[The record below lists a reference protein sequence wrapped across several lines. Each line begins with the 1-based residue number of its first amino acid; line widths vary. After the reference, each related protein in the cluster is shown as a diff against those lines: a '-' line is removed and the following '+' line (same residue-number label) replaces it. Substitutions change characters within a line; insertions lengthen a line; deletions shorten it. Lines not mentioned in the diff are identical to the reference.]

1 VASDSVSVLLTET
14 LRSSTLKLA
23 LLAIGLFGTVMFA
36 LIGYLYWSTVSYV
49 RNRSDP
55 PIAAEQIALKKTFER
70 GGRDGLVATISQ
82 RIADGGLESGVYLLV
97 DASLVPIAG
106 NLTAWP
112 PDLEGTRGWATVVQK
127 RTSGATNR
135 SLLRAAFETLA
146 DGSHLLV
153 GRNIDDLDPFVRQIR
168 GALGGTI
175 GLLIVVAGVAA
186 FSVTRRTVGRIEAIN
201 RTSRAIMQIGLGQ
214 RIPLRGSRD
223 EWDRLAQNLNLML
236 ERIEELMAEVK
247 QVSDNVAHDL
257 RTPLTRMH
265 TRLEKARDQPRDGVS
280 DQALILGIIADLD
293 TVLGM
298 FSSLLRIS
306 QIESNNRSLAFRTV
320 NLAEIAADVVELFD
334 AAAEERGC
342 RIKMR
347 GQERVFITGDRDL
360 LFDAIANVVDN
371 AIKFGGEVAQVT
383 VEVTECDGT
392 RVVSVA
398 DHGPGIPAAERKRV
412 LKRFYRLE
420 RSRHTLG
427 NGLGLS
433 LVAAVAKLHDAQIE
447 MLDNAPGLVFQLR
460 FPRSTG
466 NLGSQQLPG
475 PRLR

>member
-1 VASDSVSVLLTET
+1 MLLAET

-55 PIAAEQIALKKTFER
+55 AIAAEQIALKEAFDR
-70 GGRDGLVATISQ
+70 AGRDGLVATISQ
-82 RIADGGLESGVYLLV
+82 RIADRRLENGVYLLV
-97 DASLVPIAG
+97 DASLVPVGG

-112 PDLEGTRGWATVVQK
+112 PGLEGVKGWATVVQK
-127 RTSGATNR
+127 RTPGATDR
-135 SLLRAAFETLA
+135 SMLRAAFETLA
-146 DGSHLLV
+146 DGSQLLV
-153 GRNIDDLDPFVRQIR
+153 GRNIDDLDTFVRAIR
-168 GALGGTI
+168 AALAGTI

-186 FSVTRRTVGRIEAIN
+186 FSVTRRTVGRIESIN
-201 RTSRAIMQIGLGQ
+201 TTSRAIMQSGLGQ

-236 ERIEELMAEVK
+236 ARIEELMAEVK
-247 QVSDNVAHDL
+247 QVSDNLAHDL
-257 RTPLTRMH
+257 RTPLTRMRA
-265 TRLEKARDQPRDGVS
+265 RLEKARDQPRDGGR
-280 DQALILGIIADLD
+280 DQALISCTIADLD

-306 QIESNNRSLAFRTV
+306 QIEGNNRSLAFRSV
-320 NLAEIAADVVELFD
+320 NLAEIADDVVELFD
-334 AAAEERGC
+334 AVAEERGC
-342 RIKMR
+342 RINMCR
-347 GQERVFITGDRDL
+347 QERVLVTGDRDL

-371 AIKFGGEVAQVT
+371 AIKFGGEAAQVT
-383 VEVTECDGT
+383 VEVAKRDGIPL
-392 RVVSVA
+392 VSVA
-398 DHGPGIPAAERKRV
+398 DHGPGIPVEERKHV

-433 LVAAVAKLHDAQIE
+433 LVAAVAKMHDAQIE
-447 MLDNAPGLVFQLR
+447 MLDNAPGLVFQLWFR
-460 FPRSTG
+460 RSNG
-466 NLGSQQLPG
+466 HLASQQQPG
-475 PRLR
+475 PRLQ

>member
-1 VASDSVSVLLTET
+1 VLLAET
-14 LRSSTLKLA
+14 LRSSTFKLA

-49 RNRSDP
+49 QNRSDP
-55 PIAAEQIALKKTFER
+55 AIAAEQTALEETFER
-70 GGRDGLVATISQ
+70 AGRDGLVATISQ
-82 RIADGGLESGVYLLV
+82 RIADRRLEKGVYLLV
-97 DASLVPIAG
+97 DASLVPVSG

-112 PDLEGTRGWATVVQK
+112 PGLEGVQGWATVVQK
-127 RTSGATNR
+127 RAPGATDR
-135 SLLRAAFETLA
+135 SVLRAAFATLA

-153 GRNIDDLDPFVRQIR
+153 GRSIDDLKAFVRAVR
-168 GALGGTI
+168 AALAGTI
-175 GLLIVVAGVAA
+175 GLLIVVAAVAA
-186 FSVTRRTVGRIEAIN
+186 FSVTRRTVGWIEAIN
-201 RTSRAIMQIGLGQ
+201 TTSRAIMQIGLGQ
-214 RIPLRGSRD
+214 RIPLRGTRD

-265 TRLEKARDQPRDGVS
+265 ARLEKARDQRRERAR
-280 DQALILGIIADLD
+280 DQALINDTIADLD
-293 TVLGM
+293 TVLAV

-306 QIESNNRSLAFRTV
+306 QIEGNRSLAFRTV
-320 NLAEIAADVVELFD
+320 NLAEIADDVVDLFD
-334 AAAEERGC
+334 ATAEERGC
-342 RIKMR
+342 RIKMSR
-347 GQERVFITGDRDL
+347 QERVFVTGDRDL
-360 LFDAIANVVDN
+360 LFDAIANIVDN
-371 AIKFGGEVAQVT
+371 AIKFGGEAAQVT
-383 VEVTECDGT
+383 VEVAERDGIP
-392 RVVSVA
+392 VVSVA
-398 DHGPGIPAAERKRV
+398 DRGPGIPAAERKHV

-447 MLDNAPGLVFQLR
+447 MLDNAPGLVFQLWFR
-460 FPRSTG
+460 RSTE
-466 NLGSQQLPG
+466 NLASQQLPG

>member
-1 VASDSVSVLLTET
+1 VLLAET

-36 LIGYLYWSTVSYV
+36 LIGYVYWSTVSYV

-55 PIAAEQIALKKTFER
+55 AIAAEQITLKEAFER
-70 GGRDGLVATISQ
+70 GGRDGLVATISK
-82 RIADGGLESGVYLLV
+82 RIGDHRLESGVYLLV
-97 DASLVPIAG
+97 DASLVPVAG

-112 PDLEGTRGWATVVQK
+112 PGLEGAQGWATVASK
-127 RTSGATNR
+127 RTPGAADG
-135 SLLRAAFETLA
+135 SLLRAAFGTLA

-153 GRNIDDLDPFVRQIR
+153 GRNIDDLDTFVRAIR
-168 GALGGTI
+168 AALAGTI
-175 GLLIVVAGVAA
+175 GLLIVLAGVAA

-201 RTSRAIMQIGLGQ
+201 TTSRAIMQSGLGQ
-214 RIPLRGSRD
+214 RIPLRGTRD

-236 ERIEELMAEVK
+236 GRIEELMAEVK
-247 QVSDNVAHDL
+247 QVSDNLAHDL

-265 TRLEKARDQPRDGVS
+265 VRLEKARDQPRDGAR
-280 DQALILGIIADLD
+280 DQALVRNTMADLD

-306 QIESNNRSLAFRTV
+306 QIEGNNRSLAFRSV
-320 NLAEIAADVVELFD
+320 NLAEIADDVVELFD

-342 RIKMR
+342 RIKMCA
-347 GQERVFITGDRDL
+347 QERVLVTGDRDL

-371 AIKFGGEVAQVT
+371 AIKFGGEAAQVT
-383 VEVTECDGT
+383 VEVAERDGIPL
-392 RVVSVA
+392 VSVA
-398 DHGPGIPAAERKRV
+398 DHGPGIPVEERKHV

-420 RSRHTLG
+420 RSRHTFG

-447 MLDNAPGLVFQLR
+447 MLDNAPGLVFQLWFR
-460 FPRSTG
+460 RSAG
-466 NLGSQQLPG
+466 NQSS
-475 PRLR
+475 

>member
-1 VASDSVSVLLTET
+1 VALDSVSVLLAET

-49 RNRSDP
+49 RSRSDLA
-55 PIAAEQIALKKTFER
+55 IAAEQIALKESFER
-70 GGRDGLVATISQ
+70 GGSDGLLAAIAQ
-82 RIADGGLESGVYLLV
+82 RIADHRLESGVYLLV
-97 DASLVPIAG
+97 DASLAPIGG
-106 NLTAWP
+106 NLPAWP
-112 PDLEGTRGWATVVQK
+112 PGLDGAHGWATVVQK
-127 RTSGATNR
+127 RTPGAPER

-153 GRNIDDLDPFVRQIR
+153 GRNIDDLDPFVREIR
-168 GALGGTI
+168 AALGGTI

-201 RTSRAIMQIGLGQ
+201 ATSRVIMQSGLGQ
-214 RIPLRGSRD
+214 RIPLRGTRD

-236 ERIEELMAEVK
+236 QRIEELMAEVK

-265 TRLEKARDQPRDGVS
+265 TRLEKARDQPRDGAS

-293 TVLGM
+293 TVLQM

-306 QIESNNRSLAFRTV
+306 QIEGNNRGLAFRTV
-320 NLAEIAADVVELFD
+320 NLAEIANDIVDLFD

-347 GQERVFITGDRDL
+347 GQEPVFVTGDRDL

-371 AIKFGGEVAQVT
+371 AIKFGGEAAQVT
-383 VEVTECDGT
+383 VEVAEYDGIP
-392 RVVSVA
+392 VVSVA
-398 DHGPGIPAAERKRV
+398 DHGPGIPASERQHV

-447 MLDNAPGLVFQLR
+447 MLDNAPGLVFQLWFR
-460 FPRSTG
+460 RSAG
-466 NLGSQQLPG
+466 NQS
-475 PRLR
+475 RS

>member
-1 VASDSVSVLLTET
+1 MLLAET

-23 LLAIGLFGTVMFA
+23 LLTIGLFGTVMFA

-55 PIAAEQIALKKTFER
+55 AIAAEQIALKETFDR
-70 GGRDGLVATISQ
+70 AGRDGLVATISQ
-82 RIADGGLESGVYLLV
+82 RIADRRLENGVYLLV
-97 DASLVPIAG
+97 DASLIPVGG

-112 PDLEGTRGWATVVQK
+112 PGLEGAQGWATMVQK
-127 RTSGATNR
+127 RTPGATDR
-135 SLLRAAFETLA
+135 SMLRATFERLA

-153 GRNIDDLDPFVRQIR
+153 GRNIDDFDTFVRAVR
-168 GALGGTI
+168 AAMAGTI

-201 RTSRAIMQIGLGQ
+201 TTSRAIMQSGLGQ

-236 ERIEELMAEVK
+236 ARIEELMAEVK
-247 QVSDNVAHDL
+247 QVSDNLAHDL
-257 RTPLTRMH
+257 RTPLTRMRA
-265 TRLEKARDQPRDGVS
+265 RLEKARDQPRDGGR
-280 DQALILGIIADLD
+280 DQALISSTIADLD

-306 QIESNNRSLAFRTV
+306 QIEGNNRSLAFRSV
-320 NLAEIAADVVELFD
+320 DLAEIADDVVELFD
-334 AAAEERGC
+334 AVAEERGC
-342 RIKMR
+342 RINMCR
-347 GQERVFITGDRDL
+347 QERVLVTGDRDL

-371 AIKFGGEVAQVT
+371 AIKFGGEAAQVT
-383 VEVTECDGT
+383 VEVAERDGIPL
-392 RVVSVA
+392 VSVA
-398 DHGPGIPAAERKRV
+398 DHGPGIPAEERKHV

-433 LVAAVAKLHDAQIE
+433 LVAAVAKMHDAQIE
-447 MLDNAPGLVFQLR
+447 MLDNAPGLVFQLWFR
-460 FPRSTG
+460 RSNG
-466 NLGSQQLPG
+466 HLASQQQPG
-475 PRLR
+475 PRLK

>member
-1 VASDSVSVLLTET
+1 VLLAET
-14 LRSSTLKLA
+14 LRSSTFKLA

-49 RNRSDP
+49 QNGSDP
-55 PIAAEQIALKKTFER
+55 AIAAEQTILEEAFER
-70 GGRDGLVATISQ
+70 AGRDGVVATISQ
-82 RIADGGLESGVYLLV
+82 HIADRRLEKGVYLLV
-97 DASLVPIAG
+97 DASLVPVGG

-112 PDLEGTRGWATVVQK
+112 PGLEGVQGWATVVQK
-127 RTSGATNR
+127 RTPGAR
-135 SLLRAAFETLA
+135 SVLRAAFATLA

-153 GRNIDDLDPFVRQIR
+153 GRNVDDLETFERAIR
-168 GALGGTI
+168 AALAGTI
-175 GLLIVVAGVAA
+175 GLLIVVAAVAA

-201 RTSRAIMQIGLGQ
+201 TTSRAIMQSGLGQ
-214 RIPLRGSRD
+214 RIPLRGTRD

-265 TRLEKARDQPRDGVS
+265 VRLEKARDQLREGAR
-280 DQALILGIIADLD
+280 DQALINDTIADLD

-306 QIESNNRSLAFRTV
+306 QIEGNNRSLAFRTV
-320 NLAEIAADVVELFD
+320 NLAEIADDVVDLFD

-342 RIKMR
+342 RIKMSR
-347 GQERVFITGDRDL
+347 QERVFVTGDRDL

-371 AIKFGGEVAQVT
+371 AIKFGGEATQVT
-383 VEVTECDGT
+383 VEVAERDGIP
-392 RVVSVA
+392 VVSVA
-398 DHGPGIPAAERKRV
+398 DRGPGIPAAERKLV

-447 MLDNAPGLVFQLR
+447 MLDNAPGLVFQLWFR
-460 FPRSTG
+460 RSAE
-466 NLGSQQLPG
+466 NFASQELLG
-475 PRLR
+475 PRFR

>member
-1 VASDSVSVLLTET
+1 MLLAET
-14 LRSSTLKLA
+14 LRSSTFKLA

-36 LIGYLYWSTVSYV
+36 LIGYLYWSTVSYMQ
-49 RNRSDP
+49 NRSDP
-55 PIAAEQIALKKTFER
+55 AIAAEQTALEETFER
-70 GGRDGLVATISQ
+70 AGRDGLVAAISQ
-82 RIADGGLESGVYLLV
+82 RIADRRLEKGVYLLV
-97 DASLVPIAG
+97 DASLFPVSG
-106 NLTAWP
+106 NLSAWP
-112 PDLEGTRGWATVVQK
+112 PGLEGVQGWTTVVQK
-127 RTSGATNR
+127 RTPGATDR
-135 SLLRAAFETLA
+135 SGLRAAFATLA

-153 GRNIDDLDPFVRQIR
+153 GRNIDDLETFVRAVR
-168 GALGGTI
+168 VALAGTI
-175 GLLIVVAGVAA
+175 GLLIVVAAVAA

-201 RTSRAIMQIGLGQ
+201 MTSLAIMQSGLGQ
-214 RIPLRGSRD
+214 RIPLRGTRD

-265 TRLEKARDQPRDGVS
+265 ARLEKARDQLREGAR
-280 DQALILGIIADLD
+280 DQALIDDTIADLD

-306 QIESNNRSLAFRTV
+306 QIEGNNRSPTFRTV
-320 NLAEIAADVVELFD
+320 NLADIADDVVDLFD

-342 RIKMR
+342 RIKMSR
-347 GQERVFITGDRDL
+347 QERVFVTGDRDL

-371 AIKFGGEVAQVT
+371 AIKFGGEAAQVT
-383 VEVTECDGT
+383 VEVAERDGIPII
-392 RVVSVA
+392 SVT
-398 DHGPGIPAAERKRV
+398 DRGPGIPAAERKLV

-447 MLDNAPGLVFQLR
+447 MLDNAPGLVFQLWFR
-460 FPRSTG
+460 RSAE
-466 NLGSQQLPG
+466 NIASQELLG

>member
-1 VASDSVSVLLTET
+1 VLLAET

-23 LLAIGLFGTVMFA
+23 LLAIGLFGTVMFG

-55 PIAAEQIALKKTFER
+55 AIAAEQIALKETFER
-70 GGRDGLVATISQ
+70 AGRDGLVATISQ
-82 RIADGGLESGVYLLV
+82 RIADHRLENGVYLLV
-97 DASLVPIAG
+97 DASLVPVGG

-112 PDLEGTRGWATVVQK
+112 PGLEGAQGWATVVQK
-127 RTSGATNR
+127 PTR
-135 SLLRAAFETLA
+135 SMLRAAFETLA
-146 DGSHLLV
+146 DGSHVLV
-153 GRNIDDLDPFVRQIR
+153 GRNIDDLDTFVRAIR
-168 GALGGTI
+168 AALAGTI

-201 RTSRAIMQIGLGQ
+201 TTSRAIMQSGLGQ

-236 ERIEELMAEVK
+236 GRIEELMAEVK
-247 QVSDNVAHDL
+247 QVSENLAHDL
-257 RTPLTRMH
+257 RTPLTRMRA
-265 TRLEKARDQPRDGVS
+265 RLEKARDQPRDGGRDEAVIS
-280 DQALILGIIADLD
+280 STIADLD

-306 QIESNNRSLAFRTV
+306 QIEGNNRGLAFRSV
-320 NLAEIAADVVELFD
+320 NLAEVADDVVELFD

-342 RIKMR
+342 RINMCR
-347 GQERVFITGDRDL
+347 QERVLVTGDRDL

-371 AIKFGGEVAQVT
+371 AIKFGSEAAQVT
-383 VEVTECDGT
+383 VEVTERDGIPL
-392 RVVSVA
+392 VSVA
-398 DHGPGIPAAERKRV
+398 DHGPGIPAEERKHV

-447 MLDNAPGLVFQLR
+447 MLDNAPGLVFQLWFR
-460 FPRSTG
+460 RSAG
-466 NLGSQQLPG
+466 DLASQQLPG